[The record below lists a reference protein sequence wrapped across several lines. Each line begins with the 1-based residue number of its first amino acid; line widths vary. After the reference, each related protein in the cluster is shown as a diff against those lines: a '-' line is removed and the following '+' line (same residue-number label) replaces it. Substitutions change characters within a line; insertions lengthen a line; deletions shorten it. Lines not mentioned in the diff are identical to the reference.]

1 MKSFG
6 NYVKGGF
13 SKAVSIGAKL
23 ASSYLD
29 RNFLEPVKITSR
41 GTKKVLNGINTF
53 LTGVFTGNWKKAWT
67 GIRNIYRSIFGTI
80 GAIAKRPLNSVIS
93 MMNAVIGGFN
103 KIKIPSWVPKL
114 GGKGINIPKI
124 PALAKGTN
132 NWQGGIVQVHER
144 GGEIIDLPKGSRVYP
159 HDKSVQMAKS
169 EGKKSIVYKIEKLA
183 ETLVVREDADIDKIV
198 EKLVKRLEMI
208 PQPE

>member
-1 MKSFG
+1 M
-6 NYVKGGF
+6 
-13 SKAVSIGAKL
+13 
-23 ASSYLD
+23 
-29 RNFLEPVKITSR
+29 
-41 GTKKVLNGINTF
+41 
-53 LTGVFTGNWKKAWT
+53 
-67 GIRNIYRSIFGTI
+67 
-80 GAIAKRPLNSVIS
+80 SV
-93 MMNAVIGGFN
+93 
-103 KIKIPSWVPKL
+103 KIPSWVP
-114 GGKGINIPKI
+114 GKYSGKSFGINLPKI
-124 PALAKGTN
+124 PMLAKGTN

-169 EGKKSIVYKIEKLA
+169 EAKKSIVYKIEKLA

>member
-1 MKSFG
+1 M
-6 NYVKGGF
+6 
-13 SKAVSIGAKL
+13 
-23 ASSYLD
+23 
-29 RNFLEPVKITSR
+29 
-41 GTKKVLNGINTF
+41 
-53 LTGVFTGNWKKAWT
+53 
-67 GIRNIYRSIFGTI
+67 
-80 GAIAKRPLNSVIS
+80 
-93 MMNAVIGGFN
+93 
-103 KIKIPSWVPKL
+103 
-114 GGKGINIPKI
+114 
-124 PALAKGTN
+124 LAKGTN